1 MCAERGDWWT
11 LFWMFLGAQYF
22 RMDIR
27 IQGTISF
34 CSLSTIF
41 WILFLLSQRLTQ
53 QYQSK
58 FQGETQHQW
67 MYSLLCTKVFTSY
80 SSFNTLPVQLMLPHT
95 KICNCKSR
103 PAQFCICT
111 VRPIRVKRGFP
122 SYSSSWN
129 VSWGVK
135 RLLLWVQCRYLHCI
149 SICISSIYVLYFY
162 LHFFCICIILQERDR
177 YVIWAPDV
185 HRRL

>member
-1 MCAERGDWWT
+1 MCAGRIEDVFRC
-11 LFWMFLGAQYF
+11 AVF

-67 MYSLLCTKVFTSY
+67 MYSLLCTKVLTSY
-80 SSFNTLPVQLMLPHT
+80 SSFYTFPVQLMLPHT
-95 KICNCKSR
+95 KLCNCISR
-103 PAQFCICT
+103 AAQFCNCT
-111 VRPIRVKRGFP
+111 VRPKVLLEYSAASHPIPPAGMFP
-122 SYSSSWN
+122 GGWSDFSCECN
-129 VSWGVK
+129 AG
-135 RLLLWVQCRYLHCI
+135 
-149 SICISSIYVLYFY
+149 ICIVFLFAFLLYLY
-162 LHFFCICIILQERDR
+162 YTAREGPLRNLSPWCSQTIVK
-177 YVIWAPDV
+177 Y
-185 HRRL
+185 